1 MVLIFFVIF
10 KPNLNN
16 ESKTDYIKNN
26 PQKSKRVSNPQLMDI
41 QRTISLIPCTNTDRD
56 VNRANVPCEYMQRV
70 KNRLGIFDD
79 SGHLGMSK
87 SELHLARLYI
97 NTIKLSITNALYI
110 QFPGLI
116 DGSSWPPAGQ
126 GTGQAITM
134 TGIRRIDN
142 LQMVLEDVIVRQL
155 DGDFIELGVWKGGLC
170 ILATSIFH
178 AYKQYN
184 RKVFLAD
191 SFDGIPAVNTSVYPA
206 DAAHVGT
213 NNLEILSGKYTGGM
227 QTVVKNFNLY
237 FNVQSNRNLINIET
251 FSQIETKQDPLESEF
266 SVKLEFLKV
275 FLLLSRD
282 ERDRF

>member
-1 MVLIFFVIF
+1 
-10 KPNLNN
+10 
-16 ESKTDYIKNN
+16 
-26 PQKSKRVSNPQLMDI
+26 
-41 QRTISLIPCTNTDRD
+41 
-56 VNRANVPCEYMQRV
+56 
-70 KNRLGIFDD
+70 
-79 SGHLGMSK
+79 
-87 SELHLARLYI
+87 
-97 NTIKLSITNALYI
+97 
-110 QFPGLI
+110 
-116 DGSSWPPAGQ
+116 
-126 GTGQAITM
+126 M

-191 SFDGIPAVNTSVYPA
+191 SFDGIPAVNTSAYPA
-206 DAAHVGT
+206 DAAHVGM
-213 NNLEILSGKYTGGM
+213 NEMAFLKGNYTGGM

-251 FSQIETKQDPLESEF
+251 FSQIEDPLEAEF

-275 FLLLSRD
+275 IFLDVWVKRQEIKLNGS
-282 ERDRF
+282 